1 MVGAEHEGARVLTGW
16 RTTCELWWGNQS
28 QLMGAA
34 MKERPIL
41 FSSEMVRA
49 ILDGRKTQTRRVVNP
64 QSLLDNKTRVT
75 ACYECPYGAPGDSLW
90 VRESCQIYGHWV
102 KNGHTKSGAQR
113 WKFSIHASKRVLYA
127 GGFVKSPSDKT
138 QLGFYKRPSIF
149 MPRWASR
156 IALAVTD
163 VRVERLQEIS
173 EEDAIAEGLQKE
185 VISVGYQNDSVT
197 LRARPKFVYL
207 WDKINSDRGYSF
219 ESNPWV
225 WVISFK
231 VV

>member
-1 MVGAEHEGARVLTGW
+1 
-16 RTTCELWWGNQS
+16 
-28 QLMGAA
+28 

-64 QSLLDNKTRVT
+64 QPIADGLYYEYKDVPWLKTGDPFPFIGHL
-75 ACYECPYGAPGDSLW
+75 CPYGTSNDLLW
-90 VRESCQIYGHWV
+90 VRETWNAVHFCPEYSEGYRTGYSDDWFESKDIP
-102 KNGHTKSGAQR
+102 KNSNQQYWTPCYKADDH
-113 WKFSIHASKRVLYA
+113 
-127 GGFVKSPSDKT
+127 SDGLDIKW
-138 QLGFYKRPSIF
+138 RPSIF

>member
-1 MVGAEHEGARVLTGW
+1 
-16 RTTCELWWGNQS
+16 
-28 QLMGAA
+28 

-49 ILDGRKTQTRRVVNP
+49 ILDGRKTQTRRVINP

-113 WKFSIHASKRVLYA
+113 WKFSIHASKQVLYV

-156 IALAVTD
+156 IPLEVTD
-163 VRVERLQEIS
+163 VRVERVQEIS
-173 EEDAIAEGLQKE
+173 DGDAKAEGL
-185 VISVGYQNDSVT
+185 VGWKSERSDEIHYGITAADVWETDPRST
-197 LRARPKFVYL
+197 YTRL
-207 WDKINSDRGYSF
+207 WDSINAERGHSW

-225 WVISFK
+225 WVVSFK
-231 VV
+231 MVKP

>member
-1 MVGAEHEGARVLTGW
+1 
-16 RTTCELWWGNQS
+16 
-28 QLMGAA
+28 
-34 MKERPIL
+34 
-41 FSSEMVRA
+41 
-49 ILDGRKTQTRRVVNP
+49 
-64 QSLLDNKTRVT
+64 
-75 ACYECPYGAPGDSLW
+75 LW
-90 VRESCQIYGHWV
+90 VRETWRAVELDNGNDGILYKADNHFKSIENSQAAADLWCDAYADRKYGNKW
-102 KNGHTKSGAQR
+102 
-113 WKFSIHASKRVLYA
+113 
-127 GGFVKSPSDKT
+127 
-138 QLGFYKRPSIF
+138 RPSIF

>member
-1 MVGAEHEGARVLTGW
+1 
-16 RTTCELWWGNQS
+16 
-28 QLMGAA
+28 
-34 MKERPIL
+34 MKEYPIL
-41 FSSEMVRA
+41 FSGEMVQA
-49 ILDGRKTQTRRVVNP
+49 ILDGRKTQTRRVINP

-75 ACYECPYGAPGDSLW
+75 ACYECPYGVPGDRLW
-90 VRESCQIYGHWV
+90 VRETWRAVELDNGNDGILYKADNHFKSIENSQAAADLWCDAYADRKYGNKW
-102 KNGHTKSGAQR
+102 
-113 WKFSIHASKRVLYA
+113 
-127 GGFVKSPSDKT
+127 
-138 QLGFYKRPSIF
+138 RPSIF

-225 WVISFK
+225 WVVGFK
-231 VV
+231 VVKP

>member
-1 MVGAEHEGARVLTGW
+1 
-16 RTTCELWWGNQS
+16 
-28 QLMGAA
+28 
-34 MKERPIL
+34 
-41 FSSEMVRA
+41 
-49 ILDGRKTQTRRVVNP
+49 
-64 QSLLDNKTRVT
+64 
-75 ACYECPYGAPGDSLW
+75 
-90 VRESCQIYGHWV
+90 
-102 KNGHTKSGAQR
+102 
-113 WKFSIHASKRVLYA
+113 
-127 GGFVKSPSDKT
+127 
-138 QLGFYKRPSIF
+138 

-197 LRARPKFVYL
+197 LRSRPKFVYL

>member
-1 MVGAEHEGARVLTGW
+1 
-16 RTTCELWWGNQS
+16 
-28 QLMGAA
+28 MGAA

-75 ACYECPYGAPGDSLW
+75 ACYECPYGAPGDRLW
-90 VRESCQIYGHWV
+90 VRETWRAVELDNGNDGILYKADNHFKSIENSQAAADLWCDAYADRKYGNKW
-102 KNGHTKSGAQR
+102 
-113 WKFSIHASKRVLYA
+113 
-127 GGFVKSPSDKT
+127 
-138 QLGFYKRPSIF
+138 RPSIF

>member
-75 ACYECPYGAPGDSLW
+75 ACYECPYGAPGGHLW
-90 VRESCQIYGHWV
+90 VRETWRAVELDNGNDGILYKADNHFKSIENSQAAADLWCDAYADRKYGNKW
-102 KNGHTKSGAQR
+102 
-113 WKFSIHASKRVLYA
+113 
-127 GGFVKSPSDKT
+127 
-138 QLGFYKRPSIF
+138 RPSIF

>member
-1 MVGAEHEGARVLTGW
+1 
-16 RTTCELWWGNQS
+16 
-28 QLMGAA
+28 
-34 MKERPIL
+34 MKEYPIL
-41 FSSEMVRA
+41 FSGEMVQA
-49 ILDGRKTQTRRVVNP
+49 ILDGRKTQTRRVIKDQPALPYLWNKVSPNGFQMWTSNP
-64 QSLLDNKTRVT
+64 QQGEKGNTELRL
-75 ACYECPYGAPGDSLW
+75 CPYGAPGDRLW
-90 VRESCQIYGHWV
+90 VRETWRAVELDNGNDGILYKADNHFKSIENSQAAADLWCDAYADRKYGNKW
-102 KNGHTKSGAQR
+102 
-113 WKFSIHASKRVLYA
+113 
-127 GGFVKSPSDKT
+127 
-138 QLGFYKRPSIF
+138 RPSIF

-197 LRARPKFVYL
+197 LRAGPKFVYL